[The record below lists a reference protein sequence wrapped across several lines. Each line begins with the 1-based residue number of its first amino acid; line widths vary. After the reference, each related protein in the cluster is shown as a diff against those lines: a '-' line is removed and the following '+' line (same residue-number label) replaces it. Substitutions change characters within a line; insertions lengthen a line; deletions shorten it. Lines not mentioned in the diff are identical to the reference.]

1 MPCVMPLGHDIYI
14 NKFAPFSLKLFEIQR
29 LMEEAGW
36 KKRAEFRG
44 ERDIRWEKFTCSCLL
59 LRMRTLNISENRI
72 HDTERSIQT
81 IH

>member
-14 NKFAPFSLKLFEIQR
+14 NKFASFSLKLFEIQR

-44 ERDIRWEKFTCSCLL
+44 ERDIRWGEVHMFLFTFDNANFEHF
-59 LRMRTLNISENRI
+59 RK
-72 HDTERSIQT
+72 
-81 IH
+81 